1 MRAILQ
7 RVSQANVKVDNEVV
21 GSIGHGLVVYV
32 GVHLDDTVEDAKKL
46 AYKIANARVFEDD
59 QGKMNL
65 SMIDVKGEVLS
76 ISQFTLYGETKKGH
90 RPSYDKAA
98 RPEPANLLYEAFNT
112 ELRENVPV
120 KTGIFQAHMIIDQ
133 TNDGPVTLVYE
144 TREANL

>member
-7 RVSQANVKVDNEVV
+7 RVSQALVNVDNEVV

-32 GVHLDDTVEDAKKL
+32 GVHQEDTVEDAKKL
-46 AYKIANARVFEDD
+46 AHKIAHARVFEDD

-65 SMIDVKGEVLS
+65 SVIDVNGEVLS

-112 ELRENVPV
+112 ELRESVPV

>member
-7 RVSQANVKVDNEVV
+7 RVSQANVKVDDNVV
-21 GSIGHGLVVYV
+21 GSIGHGLIVYV

-46 AYKIANARVFEDD
+46 AYKIAHARVFEDD

-65 SMIDVKGEVLS
+65 SVIDVNGAVLS

-112 ELRENVPV
+112 ELRESVPV
-120 KTGIFQAHMIIDQ
+120 QTGIFQAHMIIDQ

>member
-65 SMIDVKGEVLS
+65 SVIDVKGEVLS

>member
-65 SMIDVKGEVLS
+65 SVMDVKGEVLS

>member
-32 GVHLDDTVEDAKKL
+32 GVHLNDTVEDAKKL

-65 SMIDVKGEVLS
+65 SVIDVKGEVLS
-76 ISQFTLYGETKKGH
+76 ISQFTLYGETKKGN

-98 RPEPANLLYEAFNT
+98 RPELANLLYEAFNT